1 MVNVTINKWFPD
13 TCSCIIEHVFDAD
26 SNPATMQDVF
36 FLDHTVSCKTHAGL
50 QGVAKYNL
58 VLQHNQLKNVVQNE
72 AGSTMPTLTNIPMTF
87 SFTGVGAAAV
97 LNITYGGLSKS
108 QKSTLQATLD
118 AKVGAGKVVVL

>member
-13 TCSCIIEHVFDAD
+13 TCSCIIEHVYDAD
-26 SNPATMQDVF
+26 ATAATFQDVF
-36 FLDHTVSCKTHAGL
+36 FLDHTVSCKIHAGL

-58 VLQHNQLKNVVQNE
+58 VMQHNQLKNIVQNE
-72 AGSTMPTLTNIPMTF
+72 TISTMPTLTNTPMTF

-108 QKSTLQATLD
+108 QKSTLQSSLD
-118 AKVGAGKVVVL
+118 AKVGVGKVVVL